1 MEPVGVGAAA
11 RIAFLAFLVQR
22 ERLPLLAVG

>member
-1 MEPVGVGAAA
+1 MPADVGAAA
-11 RIAFLAFLVQR
+11 RTAFPALLVQR